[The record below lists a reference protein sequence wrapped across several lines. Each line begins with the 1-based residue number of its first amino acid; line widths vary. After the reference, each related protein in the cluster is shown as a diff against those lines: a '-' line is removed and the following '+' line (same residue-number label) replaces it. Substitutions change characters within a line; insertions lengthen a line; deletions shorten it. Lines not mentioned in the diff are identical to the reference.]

1 MVRLGGVTCGHY
13 EHTGMTPEFKL
24 EHISDVV
31 EELKPLAVDH
41 HAEVNFFSDTA
52 LDIDWDRYGRSQK
65 MYCFITC
72 RVDGE
77 LIGWLGFWVHPHI
90 RHKSYLVAIEDWYYI
105 KPEYR
110 RRGWGKKM
118 FESAEGALKAGGVK
132 RIMVSCKTYQDY
144 TPLLEGLG
152 YVNYEKNFTKI

>member
-1 MVRLGGVTCGHY
+1 
-13 EHTGMTPEFKL
+13 
-24 EHISDVV
+24 
-31 EELKPLAVDH
+31 
-41 HAEVNFFSDTA
+41 
-52 LDIDWDRYGRSQK
+52 

-72 RVDGE
+72 RIDGE
-77 LIGWLGFWVHPHI
+77 LVGWIGFWVHPHI
-90 RHKSYLVAIEDWYYI
+90 RHKSYLVAIEDWYYL

-118 FESAEGALKAGGVK
+118 FENAEGALKAGGVK

-152 YVNYEKNFTKI
+152 YINYEKNFTKI